1 MTITTK
7 YSFPP
12 ESFFLLSSNIP
23 LSLTLRGI
31 ALFLTQQN
39 TIIQRN
45 DELIECRFRFQVH
58 PSFYSRIDIEQ
69 IFNLKSQLC
78 RSFNSEFQP
87 DTEITIAVTLKPD
100 LLPELALH
108 ATTAEEAANYLIK
121 LNQENPNHPLF
132 YTESWLALSVTQQQ
146 EHGEVGYTTL
156 WATLNPSAIAD
167 GTITEAEIAQALT
180 SFFSDWTEAN
190 LGTLT
195 EKATSQILEEVG
207 NLFNEFA
214 DTSIEAI
221 AQIATSDETIL
232 EKMLNFFTQDDWQFT
247 KLQGEPILSMAF
259 QGKNGEW
266 TCYAKAREEQQQFVF
281 YSLCPINA
289 SEDKRLAVAQF
300 LTRANYGMMNGN
312 FELDFNDGEIRYK
325 TSIDVEGDR
334 LTPALIKNL
343 VYTNVTMMDE
353 YLPGIISVINGD
365 VEPKEAIVQIESLV

>member
-1 MTITTK
+1 MNTRIEVCNLNSELTLWENSL
-7 YSFPP
+7 SFLPLP
-12 ESFFLLSSNIP
+12 IAI
-23 LSLTLRGI
+23 LSLASHDEQLNKCHLNFEVNVI
-31 ALFLTQQN
+31 LYQQIDAQAL
-39 TIIQRN
+39 
-45 DELIECRFRFQVH
+45 
-58 PSFYSRIDIEQ
+58 
-69 IFNLKSQLC
+69 FNLKPEI
-78 RSFNSEFQP
+78 RSSCSVSDFQTNS
-87 DTEITIAVTLKPD
+87 TIQIIATLKPD
-100 LLPELALH
+100 LIPQLAPH
-108 ATTAEEAANYLIK
+108 ATTAEEAANYLLK
-121 LNQENPNHPLF
+121 LSQENPNHPLL
-132 YTESWLALSVTQQQ
+132 YTENWLALSVTQQQ
-146 EHGEVGYTTL
+146 EHSEVGYTTL
-156 WATLNPSAIAD
+156 WATLNPSAIAA

-180 SFFSDWTEAN
+180 SFFSNWTEAN

-214 DTSIEAI
+214 DSSIEAI
-221 AQIATSDETIL
+221 AQVATSDETIL

-266 TCYAKAREEQQQFVF
+266 TCYAKAREKQQQFVF

-289 SEDKRLAVAQF
+289 SEDKRLAAAEF

-325 TSIDVEGDR
+325 TSIDIEGDR

-353 YLPGIISVINGD
+353 YLPGIMSVINGD
-365 VEPKEAIVQIESLV
+365 VEPKESIEQIESLV

>member
-1 MTITTK
+1 MLELSEFYKIGIN
-7 YSFPP
+7 
-12 ESFFLLSSNIP
+12 LLLYDRISP
-23 LSLTLRGI
+23 LSIYVTQILLLGQKIQLVEEYRLT
-31 ALFLTQQN
+31 
-39 TIIQRN
+39 
-45 DELIECRFRFQVH
+45 FQVS
-58 PSFYSRIDIEQ
+58 PAIYLYIDTKAL
-69 IFNLKSQLC
+69 FNLKPQL
-78 RSFNSEFQP
+78 RQTRNGGEFKSN
-87 DTEITIAVTLKPD
+87 TNITIVATLKPD
-100 LLPELALH
+100 LLPELVVH
-108 ATTAEEAANYLIK
+108 ANTAEEAANYLLK
-121 LNQENPNHPLF
+121 LSQENPNHPLL
-132 YTESWLALSVTQQQ
+132 YTENWLALSVTQQQ
-146 EHGEVGYTTL
+146 EHSEVGYTTL
-156 WATLNPSAIAD
+156 WATLNPSAIAA
-167 GTITEAEIAQALT
+167 GTITEAEITQALT
-180 SFFSDWTEAN
+180 SFFTNWTEAN

-214 DTSIEAI
+214 DSSIEAI
-221 AQIATSDETIL
+221 AQVATSDETIL

-289 SEDKRLAVAQF
+289 SEDKRLAVAEF

-353 YLPGIISVINGD
+353 YLPGIMSVINGD